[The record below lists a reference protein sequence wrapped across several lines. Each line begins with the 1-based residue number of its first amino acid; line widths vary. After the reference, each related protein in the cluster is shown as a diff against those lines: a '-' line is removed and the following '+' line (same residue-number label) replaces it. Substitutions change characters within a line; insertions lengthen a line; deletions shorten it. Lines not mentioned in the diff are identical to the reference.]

1 MNHSKRN
8 VIQMHKKIM
17 SILITVLLILT
28 TSIAAVSAET
38 NQEENIL
45 SQSEQSLSSTGPVA
59 DAGGSYHGVVN
70 TPIQFDGTGSYHP
83 NGTIISYEW
92 FCGDGDVET
101 GLTPDHHYLTPG
113 TYTLTLTVKDADEN
127 CGTDTTQVIVS
138 DDQPPE
144 AFFQSPKEGRFYF
157 RNKELF
163 STNGTTLVLGPCNV
177 TIEAN
182 DDVEVQRVEIYIDGQ
197 RKHIDFDEPYS
208 YNWKFGAFSHTI
220 KAIIYDT
227 SNHEITIEQ
236 TVFKWRLH
244 PILMLQTISLLKG
257 NQNQDLFSGD
267 NQQNSPS
274 VLLLNLLKFVLKSN
288 QFNNQQDNDVLAQ
301 LLEKILQKNQN
312 DFNLYQ
318 FLNNHPLI
326 SKRLQKNH
334 KFIYNLI
341 MLSNGDWSSNN
352 NKDRQLSLLQ
362 NRPVLKTLA
371 TLSIIKYTYEKTQQL
386 PSLLPSK
393 EPTGLESFYQWIR
406 DHPYLILFSSLLF
419 IQLLSR
425 LSNTY
430 SDSDNDDFD
439 EPTENRI
446 PHANAG
452 GPYNQEKG
460 KNVMFSAGES
470 YDEDG
475 TIVSFEWDFGD
486 GYTGSGETVEHQ
498 YDSTGNYIVTL
509 TVTDEDG
516 ATSTDTVTVYI
527 SAEKTQTTN
536 KDSEDMTF
544 WIVSGGL
551 SSLLLAGVAILQF
564 RRRLFE

>member
-1 MNHSKRN
+1 
-8 VIQMHKKIM
+8 MHTKII

-28 TSIAAVSAET
+28 TWIAAVTAEQ
-38 NQEENIL
+38 NQEENIT
-45 SQSEQSLSSTGPVA
+45 SQPEQYLASTGPIA
-59 DAGGSYHGVVN
+59 DAGGPYYGVVH
-70 TPIQFDGTGSYHP
+70 TPIQFDGSASYHP

-92 FCGDGDVET
+92 FCGDGEVET
-101 GLTPDHHYLTPG
+101 GQTASHRYTTPG
-113 TYTLTLTVKDADEN
+113 TYTLTLTVKDGDDN

-144 AFFQSPKEGRFYF
+144 AFFLTPKQGSFYF

-163 STNGTTLVLGPCNV
+163 STNGTTLVLGPCNI
-177 TIEAN
+177 TIEAS

-208 YNWKFGAFSHTI
+208 YNWKFGSFSHQI

-227 SNHEITIEQ
+227 SNHDITIEQ

-244 PILMLQTISLLKG
+244 PILMLQTLSLLKG
-257 NQNQDLFSGD
+257 NQNKDLFSGD
-267 NQQNSPS
+267 GQQNSPS
-274 VLLLNLLKFVLKSN
+274 LLLLSLLKFVLKSN
-288 QFNNQQDNDVLAQ
+288 QFDNQQDNDVLAQ
-301 LLEKILQKNQN
+301 LLEKILQNNKN

-341 MLSNGDWSSNN
+341 MLSNGEWSLN
-352 NKDRQLSLLQ
+352 NKDQRLSLFQ
-362 NRPVLKTLA
+362 NRAVLKTLA
-371 TLSIIKYTYEKTQQL
+371 TISIIKYVYEKTQQL

-393 EPTGLESFYQWIR
+393 EPTGFESFYQWVR
-406 DHPYLILFSSLLF
+406 DHPYLILLSALLF
-419 IQLLSR
+419 IQLLTR

-430 SDSDNDDFD
+430 SDSENDDFN
-439 EPTENRI
+439 EPTENRV

-460 KNVMFSAGES
+460 KSVMFSAADS

-486 GYTGSGETVEHQ
+486 GYTDSGETVEHR
-498 YDSTGNYIVTL
+498 YDSTGTYLVTL

-516 ATSTDTVTVYI
+516 ATSNDTVTVFI
-527 SAEKTQTTN
+527 TAEKTQPLN
-536 KDSEDMTF
+536 KDEQEDMTF